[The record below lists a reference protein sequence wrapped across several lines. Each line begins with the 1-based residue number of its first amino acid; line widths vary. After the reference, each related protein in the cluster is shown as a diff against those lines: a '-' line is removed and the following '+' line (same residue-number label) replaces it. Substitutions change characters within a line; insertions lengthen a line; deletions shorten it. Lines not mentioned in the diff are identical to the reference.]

1 MQQHSRWEALVSSKV
16 HCTRW
21 GGSTEVLQ
29 EGVGQQ
35 SQARKGSMNHGS
47 DDDEF
52 DIVCGEKR
60 NNGFRSSV
68 G

>member
-1 MQQHSRWEALVSSKV
+1 MQ
-16 HCTRW
+16 CTRW

-35 SQARKGSMNHGS
+35 SQAREGSMNHGS